1 MRMQLLAVVALA
13 VVSLAVA
20 LGAAPKERAGDPAG
34 QARLARCLVS
44 LIDDVEVPAA
54 EAGQL
59 VSFEA
64 REGLEVEAGGLL
76 ARIDDEQPQHL
87 KKIAQLEQKAAK
99 EQAANDV
106 KVRYSKALS
115 AKAATEYQDTLTL
128 NKRAPGAISG
138 TEERRKLLE
147 LRAAELQIEQAEM
160 DQRVAALTSESK
172 GSELAAA
179 ETAISRRQIK
189 APIGGMVV
197 EVKRKLGEWVQPGE
211 TVVRLVRLDRLRVE
225 GFLNA
230 SQHNPHEVMNRP
242 VLVEVQLAHDRVEQF
257 RGKVT
262 FVNPLVEADGEF
274 RIWAEV
280 VNRTEEGQWLL
291 LPGLNADMTIEIDR
305 PRVPAGQSAGRKPT
319 EARRK

>member
-1 MRMQLLAVVALA
+1 MRMQLLAVAILA
-13 VVSLAVA
+13 ITLGAVA
-20 LGAAPKERAGDPAG
+20 GEPSRTQTG
-34 QARLARCLVS
+34 QAHLGRCLVS
-44 LIDDVEVPAA
+44 LIEDVEVPAS

-64 REGLEVEAGGLL
+64 REGLEVEAGSLL
-76 ARIDDEQPQHL
+76 ARVDDEQPQHL
-87 KKIAQLEQKAAK
+87 RRIAQAEQKAAR
-99 EQAANDV
+99 EQANNDV
-106 KVRYSKALS
+106 KIRYSKALA
-115 AKAATEYQDTLTL
+115 AKAGTEYQDTVTL

-172 GSELAAA
+172 GAELAAA
-179 ETAISRRQIK
+179 DTAIARRQIK
-189 APIGGMVV
+189 APIGGMIV

-211 TVVRLVRLDRLRVE
+211 AVVRLVRLDRLRVE

-230 SQHNPHEVMNRP
+230 SEFNPHEVMNRP
-242 VLVEVQLAHDRVEQF
+242 VLVEVQLARDRVEQF

-274 RIWAEV
+274 RVWAEV

-291 LPGLNADMTIEIDR
+291 LPGLNADMTIEVDR
-305 PRVPAGQSAGRKPT
+305 PRVPSGQAIGRKPGDSRT
-319 EARRK
+319 KR